1 MDERKKRRRSSPV
14 PIGQTIDAV
23 MDRIAPERGRL
34 RRILKVWKETLG
46 EEVFLNARPT
56 AIRRGILYVTI
67 SDPIWQSELRYIAS
81 QLLEKINASLE
92 GKERIMDIHFRV
104 GYLEG
109 AMPEVDVV
117 KTEARRTEEAVEK
130 LPAELREPVMHVSD
144 PTLKSILARLG
155 SSMKGG
161 GEGPDEDE
169 EPTEDDGE
177 EGVT

>member
-14 PIGQTIDAV
+14 PIGQTIDTV

-34 RRILKVWKETLG
+34 RRILRVWQETLG

-92 GKERIMDIHFRV
+92 DKEKIRDIHFRV

-117 KTEARRTEEAVEK
+117 KTEARRTEVAVEK
-130 LPAELREPVMHVSD
+130 LPADLREPVMHVSD

-161 GEGPDEDE
+161 CEDEDDE
-169 EPTEDDGE
+169 GEDGE
-177 EGVT
+177 QGGKG